1 VTAATRCRRLA
12 PAVAPDGRSADAF
25 ALEDGAGVQARVLA
39 LGASLV
45 GLDAPDGAGR
55 AGPVVLELASPAAH
69 FAPHPFVGATIGRYA
84 NRIANARFRLGAR
97 EFALAA
103 NDGANHLHGGPRG
116 FQIRTWSS
124 RPVDDGERAGVRFE
138 HASADGEEGY
148 PGALAAGVTYW
159 LGAAGELAIDLRAT
173 SDRPTVVNLTHHG
186 YWNLRDGGAGD
197 VLGHELEIDAPAYTP
212 VDAAGIPTGEIRPV
226 EGTPFDFRRPRAIG
240 ERIETLVAERGGYDH
255 NFVLSPRGPEPR
267 FAARLRDAASGRAL
281 EVWTTQ
287 PGLQI
292 YTANR
297 FDGSLAGPAGRS
309 YHRWCAIC
317 LEPQHF
323 PDSPNRPDFPS
334 TTLRPGEI
342 YAHRIVYRLSAGP
355 TPERRC

>member
-1 VTAATRCRRLA
+1 VTAATRCRQLA
-12 PAVAPDGRSADAF
+12 PVVAPDGRSADAF
-25 ALEDGAGVQARVLA
+25 ALEDGAGVRARVLA

-45 GLDAPDGAGR
+45 ALDAPDRAGR
-55 AGPVVLELASPAAH
+55 AGPVVLELASPAEH

-84 NRIANARFRLGAR
+84 NRIARARFRLGAR

-103 NDGANHLHGGPRG
+103 NDGPNHLHGGPRG
-116 FQIRTWSS
+116 FQTRTWSS
-124 RPVDDGERAGVRFE
+124 RPVEDGERAGVRFE

-148 PGALAAGVTYW
+148 PGALEAGVTYW
-159 LGAAGELAIDLRAT
+159 LGAAGELAIDLSAT
-173 SDRPTVVNLTHHG
+173 SDRPTVVNLTHHS

-197 VLGHELEIDAPAYTP
+197 VLGHELEIDARAYTP
-212 VDAAGIPTGEIRPV
+212 VDAAGIPTGEIRAV

-240 ERIETLVAERGGYDH
+240 ERIEALVAERGGYDH

-297 FDGSLAGPAGRS
+297 FDGSLAGPAGRT
-309 YHRWCAIC
+309 YRRWSAIC

-323 PDSPNRPDFPS
+323 PDSPNRAGFPS
-334 TTLRPGEI
+334 TTLLPGEL
-342 YAHRIVYRLSAGP
+342 YAHRIVYRLSAGAGA
-355 TPERRC
+355 